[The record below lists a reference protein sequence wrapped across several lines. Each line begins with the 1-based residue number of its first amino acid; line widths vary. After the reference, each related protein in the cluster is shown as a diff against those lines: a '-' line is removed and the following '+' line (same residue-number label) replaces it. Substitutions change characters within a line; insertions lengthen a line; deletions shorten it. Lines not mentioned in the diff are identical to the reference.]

1 MMHSCLL
8 DQRSDPIDTPIPT
21 AEGRAP
27 NAMDSL
33 LAIAPVK
40 RGENGRFLG
49 TQVSD
54 VADLRF
60 ICKVEEKLEA
70 LKDKMHRELQ
80 ATLLDIEESVKSFP
94 DLIKHEH
101 VKCDRERVRCFLM

>member
-1 MMHSCLL
+1 MRFCLS

-49 TQVSD
+49 AQVSD

-60 ICKVEEKLEA
+60 VCKVEEKLEA
-70 LKDKMHRELQ
+70 LKYKMHRELQ

-101 VKCDRERVRCFLM
+101 VRCESEGVGYFLM